1 MQFQFALKVPKAIT
15 HDSRLKGIEETWQVF
30 IERAIEGLSDKLGP
44 CLFQLPPS
52 LHKDMS
58 KLTALCETVRSTA
71 GAAKIAI
78 EFRSVDWFCAEVY
91 AVLQAENWA
100 LVENYTAD
108 NSLHYCDQRTANWT
122 YTRWHGIKD
131 ETGHWTNYSDTV
143 LQAFAEQVLERD
155 SSGTA
160 AQYIYFLNDV
170 DAAAVQNAQTL
181 GRMVLAQLGR
191 AQLVNGFTPAVR
203 VTPASV
209 QDFFKPKAA
218 AAAIG
223 SGKATANATTTG
235 ADTSKASSSDSAAVD
250 TKADND
256 AHEHVSK
263 KQKTT
268 DTTTA
273 GTTDANQRA
282 ASSSSGIN
290 NSGSSGTAHSSTTA
304 ADSSTGRKLD
314 AASNS
319 ADAANSGSIDSQSAS
334 GTTTATST
342 PAAAA
347 SSVAATNTP
356 ADSASNWEA
365 FDRWS
370 AKETEA
376 RAKAK
381 ASSTSTSSSTTLQKS
396 STTPQKSSTSKSSS
410 SSSKGK
416 QQTVPGQK
424 SMDAFLKK
432 RG

>member
-58 KLTALCETVRSTA
+58 KLTALCEAVRSTA
-71 GAAKIAI
+71 GATKIAI

-91 AVLQAENWA
+91 TVLQAENWA

-108 NSLHYCDQRTANWT
+108 NSLHYCDHRTANWT

-131 ETGHWTNYSDTV
+131 ETGHWTDYSDTV
-143 LQAFAEQVLERD
+143 LQAFAEKVLERD
-155 SSGTA
+155 SNSTV

-218 AAAIG
+218 TAAATSG
-223 SGKATANATTTG
+223 SGKATAGAATT
-235 ADTSKASSSDSAAVD
+235 DTETAKASSNSTAVDAAADSA
-250 TKADND
+250 

-268 DTTTA
+268 DLTA
-273 GTTDANQRA
+273 VDTADADQKA

-290 NSGSSGTAHSSTTA
+290 SSGSSSTAAGSTIA
-304 ADSSTGRKLD
+304 ADSSADKEPN
-314 AASNS
+314 AAGSS
-319 ADAANSGSIDSQSAS
+319 TDSANSTSGNDNHSSSTSTS
-334 GTTTATST
+334 GTTTAGTAAAAST
-342 PAAAA
+342 TAAAA

-381 ASSTSTSSSTTLQKS
+381 ASSI
-396 STTPQKSSTSKSSS
+396 TTPQKSSNSKSSS

-416 QQTVPGQK
+416 QKTVPGQK

-432 RG
+432 S

>member
-15 HDSRLKGIEETWQVF
+15 HDSRLKGIDETWQVF
-30 IERAIEGLSDKLGP
+30 IERAIEGLSNKLGP

-58 KLTALCETVRSTA
+58 KLAALCEAVRTTA
-71 GAAKIAI
+71 GATRIAV

-108 NSLHYCDQRTANWT
+108 NSLHYCDQRTADWT

-143 LQAFAEQVLERD
+143 LQAFAEKVLQRD

-181 GRMVLAQLGR
+181 GRMVLAQLNR
-191 AQLVNGFTPAVR
+191 SQLVNGFTPAVK

-218 AAAIG
+218 TASTAASSA
-223 SGKATANATTTG
+223 KATAGGVTSD
-235 ADTSKASSSDSAAVD
+235 ADTGKASRDSAAVEQ
-250 TKADND
+250 KADSD
-256 AHEHVSK
+256 THVSK
-263 KQKTT
+263 KQKTDST
-268 DTTTA
+268 AAAAAAATA
-273 GTTDANQRA
+273 GTDQKAG
-282 ASSSSGIN
+282 SSSSGVESSDTGDTADAVDN
-290 NSGSSGTAHSSTTA
+290 SSSSSNKAQHSGSGTIATTA
-304 ADSSTGRKLD
+304 A
-314 AASNS
+314 AAS
-319 ADAANSGSIDSQSAS
+319 
-334 GTTTATST
+334 TS
-342 PAAAA
+342 AAAA
-347 SSVAATNTP
+347 SSVAASNTA

-370 AKETEA
+370 ARETEA
-376 RAKAK
+376 RAK
-381 ASSTSTSSSTTLQKS
+381 
-396 STTPQKSSTSKSSS
+396 TPQKGSTSKSS

-416 QQTVPGQK
+416 QQTIPGQK
-424 SMDAFLKK
+424 RMDAFLKK
-432 RG
+432 S